1 MRKEYKNDETKK
13 DFFLIVLFTI
23 FFVYITNIEKIP
35 ENITLYQDEEYEIG
49 YLKGIEIDGDNIEKK
64 NSFFNKL
71 VTIKANILGDLKLNL
86 SALGFF
92 NKTITVSV
100 LPKVEVI
107 PGGDCIGVK
116 LYSKGVLIIGESKIQ
131 GVDGNFYKA
140 YEEGTF
146 KAGDILLKIN
156 DYEIENS
163 NEVETIIENIKDKEV
178 TITYERD
185 GEEKTKNITPIK
197 CIDDGKYK
205 IGLWI
210 RDGAMGVGTLTFYSP
225 EYSKFAALG
234 HGISDEDSK
243 SLIKLENGSIYGA
256 NVLSVNKGRSEAPGE
271 IKGYLDDGEEIGT
284 ITVNSNNGIY
294 GDMNEYNTNIITR
307 ERIPVAS
314 RNEIEVG
321 PATIQCIVDQS
332 QEIKSYDIEIVK
344 ISNSVSNDSKGMV
357 IKVTDEN
364 LISKTGGIVQG
375 MSGSP
380 IIQNGKLVGAVT
392 HVYVS
397 QPTKGYA
404 IFADTMINEMK
415 KG

>member
-1 MRKEYKNDETKK
+1 MMRQKNI
-13 DFFLIVLFTI
+13 FFLIVLFTI
-23 FFVYITNIEKIP
+23 FFAYITNIEKIP

-140 YEEGTF
+140 YEDGTF

-178 TITYERD
+178 TVTYERD

-344 ISNSVSNDSKGMV
+344 ISNSVSNDSKGMI
-357 IKVTDEN
+357 IKVTDED

>member
-1 MRKEYKNDETKK
+1 MMRQKK
-13 DFFLIVLFTI
+13 IFFLIVLFTI
-23 FFVYITNIEKIP
+23 FFAYITNIEKIP

-294 GDMNEYNTNIITR
+294 GDINEYNTNIITR

-321 PATIQCIVDQS
+321 PATIQCTVDQS

-344 ISNSVSNDSKGMV
+344 ISNSVSNDSKGMI
-357 IKVTDEN
+357 IKVTDED

-380 IIQNGKLVGAVT
+380 IIQKGKLVGAVT

-415 KG
+415 KS

>member
-1 MRKEYKNDETKK
+1 MMRQKK
-13 DFFLIVLFTI
+13 IFFLIVLFTI
-23 FFVYITNIEKIP
+23 FFAYITNIEKIP

-178 TITYERD
+178 TVTYERD

-294 GDMNEYNTNIITR
+294 GDINEYNTNIITR
-307 ERIPVAS
+307 ERIPVSS

-321 PATIQCIVDQS
+321 PATIQCTVDQS

-344 ISNSVSNDSKGMV
+344 ISNSVSNDSKGMI
-357 IKVTDEN
+357 IKVTDED

-380 IIQNGKLVGAVT
+380 IIQKGKLVGAVT

-415 KG
+415 KS

>member
-1 MRKEYKNDETKK
+1 MMRQKK
-13 DFFLIVLFTI
+13 IFFLIVLFTI
-23 FFVYITNIEKIP
+23 FFAYITNIEKIP

-321 PATIQCIVDQS
+321 PATIQCTVDQS

-344 ISNSVSNDSKGMV
+344 ISNSVSNDSKGMI
-357 IKVTDEN
+357 IKVTDED

-380 IIQNGKLVGAVT
+380 IIQKGKLVGAVT

-415 KG
+415 KS

>member
-1 MRKEYKNDETKK
+1 MMRQKK
-13 DFFLIVLFTI
+13 IFFLIVLFTI
-23 FFVYITNIEKIP
+23 FFAYITNIEKIP

-49 YLKGIEIDGDNIEKK
+49 YLKGIEIDGHNIEKK

-178 TITYERD
+178 TITYERE
-185 GEEKTKNITPIK
+185 GEEKTQNITPIK

-294 GDMNEYNTNIITR
+294 GDINEYNANIITR

-321 PATIQCIVDQS
+321 PATIQCTIDQS

-344 ISNSVSNDSKGMV
+344 ISNSVSNDSKGMI
-357 IKVTDEN
+357 IKVTDED

-380 IIQNGKLVGAVT
+380 IIQNGKLIGAVT

>member
-1 MRKEYKNDETKK
+1 M
-13 DFFLIVLFTI
+13 
-23 FFVYITNIEKIP
+23 
-35 ENITLYQDEEYEIG
+35 
-49 YLKGIEIDGDNIEKK
+49 
-64 NSFFNKL
+64 
-71 VTIKANILGDLKLNL
+71 
-86 SALGFF
+86 
-92 NKTITVSV
+92 TV
-100 LPKVEVI
+100 
-107 PGGDCIGVK
+107 
-116 LYSKGVLIIGESKIQ
+116 
-131 GVDGNFYKA
+131 
-140 YEEGTF
+140 
-146 KAGDILLKIN
+146 
-156 DYEIENS
+156 
-163 NEVETIIENIKDKEV
+163 
-178 TITYERD
+178 TYERD

-256 NVLSVNKGRSEAPGE
+256 SVLSVNKGRSEAPGE

-332 QEIKSYDIEIVK
+332 QEIKSYDIEIIK
-344 ISNSVSNDSKGMV
+344 ISNSVSNDSKGMI
-357 IKVTDEN
+357 IKVTDED

-415 KG
+415 KS

>member
-1 MRKEYKNDETKK
+1 MMRQKK
-13 DFFLIVLFTI
+13 IFFLIVLFTI
-23 FFVYITNIEKIP
+23 FFAYITNIEKIP

-185 GEEKTKNITPIK
+185 GEEKTQNITPIK

-294 GDMNEYNTNIITR
+294 GDINEYNTNIITR

-415 KG
+415 KS

>member
-1 MRKEYKNDETKK
+1 MRQKK
-13 DFFLIVLFTI
+13 IFFLIVLFTI
-23 FFVYITNIEKIP
+23 FFAYITNIEKIP

-185 GEEKTKNITPIK
+185 GEEKTQNITPIK

-294 GDMNEYNTNIITR
+294 GDINEYNTNIITR

-321 PATIQCIVDQS
+321 PATIQCTVDQS

-344 ISNSVSNDSKGMV
+344 ISNSVSNDSKGMI
-357 IKVTDEN
+357 IKVTDED

-380 IIQNGKLVGAVT
+380 IIQKGKLVGAVT

-415 KG
+415 KS

>member
-1 MRKEYKNDETKK
+1 MMRQKK
-13 DFFLIVLFTI
+13 IFFLIVLFTI
-23 FFVYITNIEKIP
+23 FFAYITNIEKIP

-178 TITYERD
+178 TVTYERD

-234 HGISDEDSK
+234 HGISDEDSN

-344 ISNSVSNDSKGMV
+344 ISNSVSNDSKGMI
-357 IKVTDEN
+357 IKVTDED

>member
-1 MRKEYKNDETKK
+1 MMRQKK
-13 DFFLIVLFTI
+13 IFFLIVLFTI

-178 TITYERD
+178 TVTYERD

-234 HGISDEDSK
+234 HGISDEDSN

-344 ISNSVSNDSKGMV
+344 ISNSVSNDSKGMI
-357 IKVTDEN
+357 IKVTDED

>member
-1 MRKEYKNDETKK
+1 MMRQKK
-13 DFFLIVLFTI
+13 IFFLIVLFTI
-23 FFVYITNIEKIP
+23 FFAYITNIEKIP

-156 DYEIENS
+156 NYEIENS

-185 GEEKTKNITPIK
+185 GEEKTQNITPIK

-344 ISNSVSNDSKGMV
+344 ISNSVSNDSKGMI
-357 IKVTDEN
+357 IKVTDED

-415 KG
+415 KS

>member
-1 MRKEYKNDETKK
+1 MMRQKK
-13 DFFLIVLFTI
+13 IFFLIVLFTI
-23 FFVYITNIEKIP
+23 FFAYITNIEKIP

-185 GEEKTKNITPIK
+185 GEEKTQNITPIK

-294 GDMNEYNTNIITR
+294 GDINEYNANIITR

-321 PATIQCIVDQS
+321 PATIQCTVDQS

-344 ISNSVSNDSKGMV
+344 ISNSVSNDSKGMI
-357 IKVTDEN
+357 IKVTDED

-380 IIQNGKLVGAVT
+380 IIQKGKLVGAVT

-415 KG
+415 KS

>member
-1 MRKEYKNDETKK
+1 MMRQKK
-13 DFFLIVLFTI
+13 IFFLIVLFTI
-23 FFVYITNIEKIP
+23 FFAYITNIEKIP

-178 TITYERD
+178 TVTYERD
-185 GEEKTKNITPIK
+185 GEEKTKNITPI
-197 CIDDGKYK
+197 
-205 IGLWI
+205 
-210 RDGAMGVGTLTFYSP
+210 
-225 EYSKFAALG
+225 
-234 HGISDEDSK
+234 
-243 SLIKLENGSIYGA
+243 
-256 NVLSVNKGRSEAPGE
+256 
-271 IKGYLDDGEEIGT
+271 
-284 ITVNSNNGIY
+284 
-294 GDMNEYNTNIITR
+294 
-307 ERIPVAS
+307 
-314 RNEIEVG
+314 
-321 PATIQCIVDQS
+321 
-332 QEIKSYDIEIVK
+332 
-344 ISNSVSNDSKGMV
+344 
-357 IKVTDEN
+357 
-364 LISKTGGIVQG
+364 
-375 MSGSP
+375 
-380 IIQNGKLVGAVT
+380 
-392 HVYVS
+392 
-397 QPTKGYA
+397 
-404 IFADTMINEMK
+404 
-415 KG
+415 

>member
-1 MRKEYKNDETKK
+1 MMRQKK
-13 DFFLIVLFTI
+13 IFFLIVLFTI
-23 FFVYITNIEKIP
+23 FFAYITNIEKIP

-185 GEEKTKNITPIK
+185 GEEKTQNITPIK

-294 GDMNEYNTNIITR
+294 GDINEYNTNIITR

-321 PATIQCIVDQS
+321 PATIQCTVDQS

-344 ISNSVSNDSKGMV
+344 ISNSVSNDSKGMI
-357 IKVTDEN
+357 IKVTDED

-415 KG
+415 KS

>member
-1 MRKEYKNDETKK
+1 MMRQKK
-13 DFFLIVLFTI
+13 IFFLIVLFTI
-23 FFVYITNIEKIP
+23 FFAYITNIEKIP
-35 ENITLYQDEEYEIG
+35 ENITLYQDEEYKIG
-49 YLKGIEIDGDNIEKK
+49 YLKGIEINGDNIEK
-64 NSFFNKL
+64 SDSLFNKL

-131 GVDGNFYKA
+131 GIDGKFYSA

-156 DYEIENS
+156 DYEIENV
-163 NEVETIIENIKDKEV
+163 NEVTTIIDNIKDNEIV
-178 TITYERD
+178 VTYERN
-185 GEEKTKNITPIK
+185 GEERTKKITPIK

-225 EYSKFAALG
+225 ENLKFAALG

-243 SLIKLENGSIYGA
+243 SLIKLEKGNIYGA
-256 NVLSVNKGRSEAPGE
+256 KVLSVNKGKSEAPGE
-271 IKGYLDDGEEIGT
+271 IKGYLDEYNEFGNIS
-284 ITVNSNNGIY
+284 INSNNGIY
-294 GDMNEYNTNIITR
+294 GEMNNIESDIITR
-307 ERIPVAS
+307 EKMPVAS
-314 RNEIEVG
+314 RNEIEIG
-321 PATIQCIVDQS
+321 PANILCTVDQS
-332 QEIKSYDIEIVK
+332 QEIKSYDIEVVK
-344 ISNSVSNDSKGMV
+344 ISNSVSNDAKGMV
-357 IKVTDEN
+357 IKVTDEE
-364 LISKTGGIVQG
+364 LIAKTGGIVQG

-380 IIQNGKLVGAVT
+380 IIQNGKLIGAVT

-404 IFADTMINEMK
+404 IFADTMISEMQK
-415 KG
+415 

>member
-1 MRKEYKNDETKK
+1 MMRQKK
-13 DFFLIVLFTI
+13 IFFLIVLFTI
-23 FFVYITNIEKIP
+23 FFAYITNIEKIP

-185 GEEKTKNITPIK
+185 GEEKTQNITPIK

-294 GDMNEYNTNIITR
+294 GDINEYNTNIITR

-321 PATIQCIVDQS
+321 PATIQCTVDQS

-344 ISNSVSNDSKGMV
+344 ISNSVSNDSKGMI
-357 IKVTDEN
+357 IKVTDED

-380 IIQNGKLVGAVT
+380 IIQKGKLVGAVT

-404 IFADTMINEMK
+404 IFADTMINEMQK
-415 KG
+415 S

>member
-1 MRKEYKNDETKK
+1 MRQKK
-13 DFFLIVLFTI
+13 IFFLIVLFAI
-23 FFVYITNIEKIP
+23 FFAYITNIEKIP

-49 YLKGIEIDGDNIEKK
+49 YLKGIEIDGDNIEKED
-64 NSFFNKL
+64 NFFNKL

-116 LYSKGVLIIGESKIQ
+116 VYSKGVLIIGESEIQ
-131 GVDGNFYKA
+131 GIDGSFYKA
-140 YEEGTF
+140 YEEETF

-156 DYEIENS
+156 DYEIESS
-163 NEVETIIENIKDKEV
+163 NEIETILDNIGGKEV
-178 TITYERD
+178 VITYERD
-185 GEEKTKNITPIK
+185 GELKTKNITPIK

-225 EYSKFAALG
+225 EYSKFVALG
-234 HGISDEDSK
+234 HGISDENSK
-243 SLIKLENGSIYGA
+243 SLIELEKGNIYDA
-256 NVLSVNKGRSEAPGE
+256 TVLSVNKGRSEVPGE
-271 IKGYLDDGEEIGT
+271 IKGYLDDEKEIGSIT
-284 ITVNSNNGIY
+284 INSNNGIY
-294 GDMNEYNTNIITR
+294 GMIDDYSADLITR
-307 ERIPVAS
+307 ERIPIAS

-321 PATIQCIVDQS
+321 PATVQCTVDQS

-344 ISNSVSNDSKGMV
+344 ISNSTSNDSKGMI
-357 IKVTDEN
+357 IKVTDED

-380 IIQNGKLVGAVT
+380 IIQNGKLVGAIT

-404 IFADTMINEMK
+404 IFADTMINEMQK
-415 KG
+415 S

>member
-1 MRKEYKNDETKK
+1 MMRQKK
-13 DFFLIVLFTI
+13 IFFLIVLFTI
-23 FFVYITNIEKIP
+23 FFAYITNIEKIP
-35 ENITLYQDEEYEIG
+35 ENITLYQDEEYVIG

-140 YEEGTF
+140 YEDGTF

-178 TITYERD
+178 TVTYERD

-307 ERIPVAS
+307 ERIPIAS

-344 ISNSVSNDSKGMV
+344 ISNSVSNDSKGMI
-357 IKVTDEN
+357 IKVTDED

>member
-1 MRKEYKNDETKK
+1 MMRQKK
-13 DFFLIVLFTI
+13 IFFLIVLFTI
-23 FFVYITNIEKIP
+23 FFAYITNIEKIP

-178 TITYERD
+178 TVTYERD
-185 GEEKTKNITPIK
+185 GEEKIKNITPIK

-294 GDMNEYNTNIITR
+294 GDINEYNTNIITR

-321 PATIQCIVDQS
+321 PATIQCTVDQS

-344 ISNSVSNDSKGMV
+344 ISNSVSNDSKGMI
-357 IKVTDEN
+357 IKVTDED

-380 IIQNGKLVGAVT
+380 IIQKGKLVGAVT

-415 KG
+415 KS

>member
-1 MRKEYKNDETKK
+1 MMRQKK
-13 DFFLIVLFTI
+13 IFFLIVLFTI
-23 FFVYITNIEKIP
+23 FFAYITNIEKIP

-140 YEEGTF
+140 YEDGTF
-146 KAGDILLKIN
+146 KAGDILLKIK

-178 TITYERD
+178 TVTYERD

-344 ISNSVSNDSKGMV
+344 ISNSVSNDSKGMI
-357 IKVTDEN
+357 IKVTDED

>member
-1 MRKEYKNDETKK
+1 MMRQKK
-13 DFFLIVLFTI
+13 IFFLIVLFTI
-23 FFVYITNIEKIP
+23 FFAYITNIEKIP

-185 GEEKTKNITPIK
+185 GEEKTQNITPIK

-307 ERIPVAS
+307 ERIPIAS

-344 ISNSVSNDSKGMV
+344 ISNSVSNDSKGMI
-357 IKVTDEN
+357 IKVTDED

-380 IIQNGKLVGAVT
+380 IIQKGKLVGAVT

-415 KG
+415 KS

>member
-1 MRKEYKNDETKK
+1 MMRQKK
-13 DFFLIVLFTI
+13 IFFLIVLFTI
-23 FFVYITNIEKIP
+23 FFAYITNIEKIP

-156 DYEIENS
+156 NYEIENS

-185 GEEKTKNITPIK
+185 GEEKTQNITPIK

-321 PATIQCIVDQS
+321 PATIQCTVDQS

-344 ISNSVSNDSKGMV
+344 ISNSVSNDSKGMI
-357 IKVTDEN
+357 IKVTDED

-380 IIQNGKLVGAVT
+380 IIQKGKLVGAVT

-415 KG
+415 KS

>member
-1 MRKEYKNDETKK
+1 MMRQKK
-13 DFFLIVLFTI
+13 IFFLIVLFTI
-23 FFVYITNIEKIP
+23 FFAYITNIEKIP

-49 YLKGIEIDGDNIEKK
+49 YLKGIEIDGDNIEKS
-64 NSFFNKL
+64 NNLFNKL

-86 SALGFF
+86 SALGLF

-116 LYSKGVLIIGESKIQ
+116 LYSKGVLIIGESEIQ

-140 YEEGTF
+140 YDEGTF

-156 DYEIENS
+156 DYEIENV
-163 NEVETIIENIKDKEV
+163 NEVTTIIDNIKDNEV
-178 TITYERD
+178 VVTYERD
-185 GEEKTKNITPIK
+185 GEKKTQNIIPIK

-225 EYSKFAALG
+225 ENSKFAALG

-243 SLIKLENGSIYGA
+243 SLIKLEDGNIYGA
-256 NVLSVNKGRSEAPGE
+256 KVLSVSKGRSEAPGE
-271 IKGYLDDGEEIGT
+271 IKGYLDEYNEFGNIT
-284 ITVNSNNGIY
+284 INSNNGIY
-294 GDMNEYNTNIITR
+294 GEMNNINSDIITR
-307 ERIPVAS
+307 EKVPVAS
-314 RNEIEVG
+314 RNEIKIG
-321 PATIQCIVDQS
+321 PAKILCTVDQS
-332 QEIKSYDIEIVK
+332 QEIKSYDIEVVK
-344 ISNSVSNDSKGMV
+344 ISNSVSNDAKGMV
-357 IKVTDEN
+357 IKVTDEE
-364 LISKTGGIVQG
+364 LIAKTGGIVQG

-380 IIQNGKLVGAVT
+380 IIQNGKLIGAVT

-404 IFADTMINEMK
+404 IFADTMINEMQK
-415 KG
+415 

>member
-1 MRKEYKNDETKK
+1 MMRQKK
-13 DFFLIVLFTI
+13 IFFLIVLFTI
-23 FFVYITNIEKIP
+23 FFAYITNIEKIP

-185 GEEKTKNITPIK
+185 GEEKTQNITPIK

-294 GDMNEYNTNIITR
+294 GDINEYNTNIITR

-344 ISNSVSNDSKGMV
+344 ISNSVSNDSKGMI
-357 IKVTDEN
+357 IKVTDED

-415 KG
+415 KS

>member
-1 MRKEYKNDETKK
+1 MMRQKK
-13 DFFLIVLFTI
+13 IFFLIVLFTI
-23 FFVYITNIEKIP
+23 FFAYITNIEKIP

-49 YLKGIEIDGDNIEKK
+49 YLKGIEIDGHNIEKK

-185 GEEKTKNITPIK
+185 GEEKTQNITPIK

-294 GDMNEYNTNIITR
+294 GDINEYNTNIITR

-321 PATIQCIVDQS
+321 PATIQCTVDQS

-344 ISNSVSNDSKGMV
+344 ISNSVSNDSKGMI
-357 IKVTDEN
+357 IKVTDED

-380 IIQNGKLVGAVT
+380 IIQKGKLVGAVT

-415 KG
+415 KS

>member
-1 MRKEYKNDETKK
+1 MMRQKK
-13 DFFLIVLFTI
+13 IFFLIVLFTI
-23 FFVYITNIEKIP
+23 FFAYITNIEKIP

-185 GEEKTKNITPIK
+185 GEEKTQNITPIK

-294 GDMNEYNTNIITR
+294 GDINEYNANIITR

-344 ISNSVSNDSKGMV
+344 ISNSVSNDSKGMI
-357 IKVTDEN
+357 IKVTDED

-380 IIQNGKLVGAVT
+380 IIQKGKLVGAVT

-415 KG
+415 KS

>member
-1 MRKEYKNDETKK
+1 MMRQKK
-13 DFFLIVLFTI
+13 IFFLIVLFTI

-185 GEEKTKNITPIK
+185 GEEKTQNITPIK

-294 GDMNEYNTNIITR
+294 GDINEYNTNIITR

-321 PATIQCIVDQS
+321 PATIQCTVDQS

-344 ISNSVSNDSKGMV
+344 ISNSVSNDSKGMI
-357 IKVTDEN
+357 IKVTDED

-380 IIQNGKLVGAVT
+380 IIQKGKLVGAVT

-415 KG
+415 KS

>member
-1 MRKEYKNDETKK
+1 MMRQKK
-13 DFFLIVLFTI
+13 IFFLIVLFTI
-23 FFVYITNIEKIP
+23 FFAYITNIEKIP

-140 YEEGTF
+140 YEDGTF

-178 TITYERD
+178 TVTYERD

-225 EYSKFAALG
+225 EYSKLAALG

-344 ISNSVSNDSKGMV
+344 ISNSVSNDSKGMI
-357 IKVTDEN
+357 IKVTDED

>member
-1 MRKEYKNDETKK
+1 MMRQKK
-13 DFFLIVLFTI
+13 IFFLIVLFTI
-23 FFVYITNIEKIP
+23 FFAYITNIEKIP

-185 GEEKTKNITPIK
+185 GEEKTQNITPIK

-294 GDMNEYNTNIITR
+294 GDINEYNTNIITR

-321 PATIQCIVDQS
+321 PATIQCTVDQS

-344 ISNSVSNDSKGMV
+344 ISNSISNDSKGIV
-357 IKVTDEN
+357 IKVTDED

-380 IIQNGKLVGAVT
+380 IIQKGKLVGAVT

-415 KG
+415 KS

>member
-1 MRKEYKNDETKK
+1 MMRQKK
-13 DFFLIVLFTI
+13 IFFLIVLFTI
-23 FFVYITNIEKIP
+23 FFAYITNIEKIP

-185 GEEKTKNITPIK
+185 GEEKTQNITPIK

-294 GDMNEYNTNIITR
+294 GDINEYNTNIITR

-321 PATIQCIVDQS
+321 PATIQCTVDQS

-344 ISNSVSNDSKGMV
+344 ISNSVSNDSKGMI
-357 IKVTDEN
+357 IKVTDED

-380 IIQNGKLVGAVT
+380 IIQKGKLVGAVT

-415 KG
+415 KS

>member
-1 MRKEYKNDETKK
+1 MMRQKK
-13 DFFLIVLFTI
+13 IFFLIVLFTI
-23 FFVYITNIEKIP
+23 FFAYITNIEKIP

-163 NEVETIIENIKDKEV
+163 SEVETIIENIKDKEV
-178 TITYERD
+178 TVTYERD

-307 ERIPVAS
+307 ERIPIAS

-344 ISNSVSNDSKGMV
+344 ISNSVSNDSKGMI
-357 IKVTDEN
+357 IKVTDED

-415 KG
+415 KS

>member
-1 MRKEYKNDETKK
+1 MMRQKK
-13 DFFLIVLFTI
+13 IFFLIVLFTI
-23 FFVYITNIEKIP
+23 FFAYITNIEKIP

-185 GEEKTKNITPIK
+185 GEEKTQNITPIK

-210 RDGAMGVGTLTFYSP
+210 RDGAMGVGTLTFYSQ

-294 GDMNEYNTNIITR
+294 GDINEYNTNIITR

-321 PATIQCIVDQS
+321 PATIQCTVDQS

-344 ISNSVSNDSKGMV
+344 ISNSVSNDSKGMI
-357 IKVTDEN
+357 IKVTDED

-380 IIQNGKLVGAVT
+380 IIQKGKLVGAVT

-415 KG
+415 KS

>member
-1 MRKEYKNDETKK
+1 MMRQKK
-13 DFFLIVLFTI
+13 IFFLIVLFTI
-23 FFVYITNIEKIP
+23 FFAYITNIEKIP

-140 YEEGTF
+140 YEDGTF

-178 TITYERD
+178 TVTYERD

-344 ISNSVSNDSKGMV
+344 ISNSVSNDSKGMI
-357 IKVTDEN
+357 IKVTDED

-380 IIQNGKLVGAVT
+380 IIQNNKLIGAVT
-392 HVYVS
+392 HVVIDEVN
-397 QPTKGYA
+397 KGYA
-404 IFADTMINEMK
+404 VFIRTMLEE
-415 KG
+415 GDE

>member
-1 MRKEYKNDETKK
+1 MMRQKK
-13 DFFLIVLFTI
+13 IFFLIVLFTI
-23 FFVYITNIEKIP
+23 FFAYITNIEKIP

-185 GEEKTKNITPIK
+185 GEEKTQNITPIK

-321 PATIQCIVDQS
+321 PATIQCTVDQS

-344 ISNSVSNDSKGMV
+344 ISNSVSNDSKGMI
-357 IKVTDEN
+357 IKVTDED

-380 IIQNGKLVGAVT
+380 IIQKGKLVGAVT

-415 KG
+415 KS

>member
-1 MRKEYKNDETKK
+1 MRQKK
-13 DFFLIVLFTI
+13 IFFLIVLFAI
-23 FFVYITNIEKIP
+23 FFAYITNIEKIP

-49 YLKGIEIDGDNIEKK
+49 YLKGIEIDGDNIEKED
-64 NSFFNKL
+64 NFFNKL

-116 LYSKGVLIIGESKIQ
+116 VYSKGVLIIGESEIQ
-131 GVDGNFYKA
+131 GIDGNFYKA
-140 YEEGTF
+140 YEEETF

-156 DYEIENS
+156 DYEIESS
-163 NEVETIIENIKDKEV
+163 NEIETILDNIGGKEV
-178 TITYERD
+178 VITYKRD
-185 GEEKTKNITPIK
+185 GELKTKNITPIK

-205 IGLWI
+205 IGLWV

-225 EYSKFAALG
+225 EYSKFVALG
-234 HGISDEDSK
+234 HGISDENSK
-243 SLIKLENGSIYGA
+243 SLIELEKGNIYDA
-256 NVLSVNKGRSEAPGE
+256 TVLSVNKGRSEVPGE
-271 IKGYLDDGEEIGT
+271 IKGYLDDEKEIGSIT
-284 ITVNSNNGIY
+284 INSNNGIY
-294 GDMNEYNTNIITR
+294 GMIDDYSADLITR
-307 ERIPVAS
+307 ERIPIAS

-321 PATIQCIVDQS
+321 PATVQCTVDQS

-344 ISNSVSNDSKGMV
+344 ISNSTSNDSKGMI
-357 IKVTDEN
+357 IKVTDED

-380 IIQNGKLVGAVT
+380 IIQNGKLVGAIT

-404 IFADTMINEMK
+404 IFADTMINEMQK
-415 KG
+415 N

>member
-1 MRKEYKNDETKK
+1 MMRQKK
-13 DFFLIVLFTI
+13 IFFLIVLFTI
-23 FFVYITNIEKIP
+23 FFAYITNIEKIP

-156 DYEIENS
+156 NYEIENS

-185 GEEKTKNITPIK
+185 GEEKTQNITPIK

-294 GDMNEYNTNIITR
+294 GDINEYNTNIITR

-321 PATIQCIVDQS
+321 PATIQCTVDQS

-344 ISNSVSNDSKGMV
+344 ISNSVSNDSKGMI
-357 IKVTDEN
+357 IKVTDED

-380 IIQNGKLVGAVT
+380 IIQKGKLVGAVT

-415 KG
+415 KS